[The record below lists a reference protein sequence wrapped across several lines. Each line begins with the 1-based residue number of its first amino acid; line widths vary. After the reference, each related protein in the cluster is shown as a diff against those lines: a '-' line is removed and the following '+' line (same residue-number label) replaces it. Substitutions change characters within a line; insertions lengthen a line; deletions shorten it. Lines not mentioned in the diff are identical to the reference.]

1 MIEFSSIDLN
11 STSLASLKYP
21 RGLSI
26 ELYILIVESNII
38 IWNSFKNIKGLI
50 LMSRDCLI
58 RKIWKINVWFEKWWI
73 LIKEKTRRNLQ
84 KKDYPCSIEKPWAKK
99 NKLKNRT
106 KESSSE
112 SSDKKLQSR
121 ETKSS
126 KKVKL
131 MKNIERGWER

>member
-21 RGLSI
+21 RDSSI
-26 ELYILIVESNII
+26 ELYTLIVESNII

-84 KKDYPCSIEKPWAKK
+84 KKDYLCSIEKPWAKK